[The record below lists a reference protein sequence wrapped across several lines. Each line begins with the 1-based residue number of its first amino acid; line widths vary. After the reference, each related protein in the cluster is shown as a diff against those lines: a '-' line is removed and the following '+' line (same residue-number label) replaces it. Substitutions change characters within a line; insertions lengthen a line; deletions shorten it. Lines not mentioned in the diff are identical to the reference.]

1 MSMTHKKTDM
11 FIRIKKTIHS
21 YLASAF
27 NEKIKAYVS
36 SLLFLV
42 YFFTLYTH
50 ATQNIH
56 KNDLKAAYLYKIIKF
71 IEWPENAF
79 SAPDSTF
86 NLCVIGEN
94 PFETY
99 FYGLMDQKIQGH
111 TLHIEHRSTYEKLTE
126 CHMLY
131 IAIAEKPIV
140 IKLIKQLQYLPILTI
155 SDSPN
160 FVKNQGMI
168 GFIVQKNRIGFEI
181 NLNAALSSHI
191 SIRAELLEVA
201 YKVITSQEGS

>member
-1 MSMTHKKTDM
+1 MSMIHKITDI
-11 FIRIKKTIHS
+11 FVRIKKIRFSDLTSVCH
-21 YLASAF
+21 Y
-27 NEKIKAYVS
+27 KIKAYS
-36 SLLFLV
+36 AHLLFLIC
-42 YFFTLYTH
+42 FFIPYTC
-50 ATQNIH
+50 AAQNIN

-71 IEWPENAF
+71 IEWPQNAF
-79 SAPDSTF
+79 SEPNSTF
-86 NLCVIGEN
+86 KLCVVGEN
-94 PFETY
+94 PFGTY

-131 IAIAEKPIV
+131 IAITEKPVI

-168 GFIVQKNRIGFEI
+168 GFIVQQNRIGFEI

-191 SIRAELLEVA
+191 TIRAELLEVA
-201 YKVITSQEGS
+201 HKVITSPEGS